1 MRCLHTSIHAWR
13 IGSYVLCSVND
24 IYFDFSS
31 VVLAVDA
38 GHQMKKKSSSLHVL
52 NHYRWFDFRRFS
64 SLGMENFIKGN
75 TVLLKQRRKFTSVCD
90 KEGNR
95 VALAEFATTLPEE
108 RQLTRNKGNGLW
120 MNQVCLRIQL
130 RSSSGF

>member
-1 MRCLHTSIHAWR
+1 
-13 IGSYVLCSVND
+13 
-24 IYFDFSS
+24 
-31 VVLAVDA
+31 
-38 GHQMKKKSSSLHVL
+38 
-52 NHYRWFDFRRFS
+52 
-64 SLGMENFIKGN
+64 MENFIKGN
-75 TVLLKQRRKFTSVCD
+75 TVLLTKEEVYQFVD

-108 RQLTRNKGNGLW
+108 REQLTRNKGNGLW